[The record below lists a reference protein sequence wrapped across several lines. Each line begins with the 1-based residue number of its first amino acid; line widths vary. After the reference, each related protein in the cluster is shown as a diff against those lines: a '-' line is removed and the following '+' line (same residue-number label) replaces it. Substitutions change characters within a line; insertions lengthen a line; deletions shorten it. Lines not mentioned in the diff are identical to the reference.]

1 VAPEGTASASSV
13 EKEGLVPALAID
25 GNYNTRWAS
34 AQGMPQ
40 WFEIDWNA
48 TQELSGIRIF
58 FQEAYANDYT
68 VETWNGSNWTV
79 QVTVE
84 NNTSLEPEYMFSQ
97 LTPTTKLR
105 INFTEALPFNLVSIF
120 ELEVYTQETG
130 VPKFLGV
137 LGIKNLVVEQDLISG
152 NATDVADIQ
161 QLNDSTSYALIQE
174 WEGGVSLYE
183 NEYALEKLY
192 PADNILLFSNLD
204 DLYQLVNGSAW
215 STLQRSAF
223 VNSTS
228 DTNWASKIGTLEA
241 PESFSWTEVSPTS
254 YKANVESNAE
264 FLLVFLESYDSHWAA
279 FVNGQQ
285 IPESNHLE
293 VNAFANGWL
302 IDAPGNV
309 TITVEY
315 ETQNLLTASIAA
327 SVGLPLLFM
336 AFLVRNDLKAIALK
350 LLRRLRKRKG

>member
-1 VAPEGTASASSV
+1 
-13 EKEGLVPALAID
+13 
-25 GNYNTRWAS
+25 
-34 AQGMPQ
+34 
-40 WFEIDWNA
+40 
-48 TQELSGIRIF
+48 
-58 FQEAYANDYT
+58 
-68 VETWNGSNWTV
+68 
-79 QVTVE
+79 
-84 NNTSLEPEYMFSQ
+84 
-97 LTPTTKLR
+97 
-105 INFTEALPFNLVSIF
+105 VSIF

-137 LGIKNLVVEQDLISG
+137 LGIKNLVVEQDLING

-161 QLNDSTSYALIQE
+161 QLNDSMSYALIQE

-228 DTNWASKIGTLEA
+228 DINWASKIGTLEA

-285 IPESNHLE
+285 IPKSNHVE